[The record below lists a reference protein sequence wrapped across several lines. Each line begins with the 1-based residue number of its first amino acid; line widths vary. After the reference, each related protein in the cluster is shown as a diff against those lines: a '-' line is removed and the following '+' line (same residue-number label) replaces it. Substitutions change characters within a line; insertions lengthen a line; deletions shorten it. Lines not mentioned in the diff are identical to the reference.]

1 MFNIISYYRN
11 ANQNYNETIISHSS
25 EYLSSKNPQTT
36 NVGEGVE
43 RREPACTLGGNVNWF
58 SHCEEQYGGSLKN

>member
-11 ANQNYNETIISHSS
+11 TNQNYNETIISHSS
-25 EYLSSKNPQTT
+25 EYLSSKNSQTT

-43 RREPACTLGGNVNWF
+43 RMEPACTLGGNVNWF
-58 SHCEEQYGGSLKN
+58 SHYGEQYGGSLKN